1 MDQYIGRL
9 LDNRYEILEII
20 GTGGM
25 AVVYK
30 ARCHRLNRLVAI
42 KILKDEF
49 ARDEEFRRRFH
60 AEGEAVAM
68 LGHPNIVQ
76 VYDVSSS
83 DSANFI
89 VMELVSGISLRQ
101 YMEKKGVLN
110 WKETLHF
117 AMQIAKGLEHAHSRG
132 IVHRDIKPHN
142 VMVLKNGSVKVM
154 DFGIARVMS
163 KSNTLTKE
171 ALGSVHY
178 ISPEQAKGGYTDNR
192 SDLYSLSVVMYEMM
206 TGRPPYDGESPVA
219 VAIQHINGGAPAPS
233 TLNPNI
239 PAGLEQIILHGMELE
254 TKDRYASATEMLKDM
269 DDFRKD
275 PATVFAY
282 SSPAVVSAA
291 TQPLNVSGIKRALTT
306 AERVSG
312 RKAEGR
318 GGDTSKVVLSES
330 GRVRTGTTGAQTR
343 VIPGNGR
350 TSATTE
356 SRRIGEKAAMQRR
369 RQQEIEEEERRSR
382 ITTIAIVVCSLVAI
396 AAIFVFLIA
405 LFSGALFNHSVD
417 LVQVPQLEGE
427 IYRDLGYYEDFTIVT
442 GQPEYN
448 DEVEKGRI
456 IRQEPTPGSR
466 VEKGTRITVILSLGK
481 ETEIITMEE
490 LRGQDIEVA
499 LSFLQAQGLNPLPFE
514 EFSDEYAKGQ
524 VIRTVPASGTPL
536 TEGEKVEV
544 YYSAGP
550 VIVKEKMPDVVG
562 LNYATAMKRL
572 DDLGFKN
579 VRVERKESEEP
590 KDTVIAQSIPRYT
603 QTDTTEEIVLTIS
616 KGPGVKKAVV
626 PNVVG
631 LPFKDAVKRLNDAG
645 FTMVDEEYV
654 FSEEPENE
662 VLHQSISQ
670 GTEIDVNTKIVLRV
684 SKGPEPTEEVTQPTE
699 EPDRSVSKKVKI
711 LLPEYEEAYELT
723 IWLDGKQV
731 REPIVIQPGV
741 TEIEV
746 ELTGVGHQTY
756 ILKKDGVEMEQK
768 LEVNFG
774 NG

>member
-49 ARDEEFRRRFH
+49 ARDEEFVRRFH

-68 LGHPNIVQ
+68 LSHPNIVQ
-76 VYDVSSS
+76 VYDVSST

-89 VMELVSGISLRQ
+89 VMELVTGISLRQ

-219 VAIQHINGGAPAPS
+219 VAIQHINGGAAAPS

-239 PAGLEQIILHGMELE
+239 PQGLEQIIRHGMELDM
-254 TKDRYASATEMLKDM
+254 KDRYASATEMLQDM
-269 DDFRKD
+269 DEFRKN
-275 PATVFAY
+275 PGIILTYQKQA
-282 SSPAVVSAA
+282 AVSGA
-291 TQPLNVSGIKRALTT
+291 TQSINLAGVKSAMTT
-306 AERVSG
+306 AERVAG
-312 RKAEGR
+312 RRMEDRPQRA
-318 GGDTSKVVLSES
+318 GGDTAKVTVSGDGRLRASAAS
-330 GRVRTGTTGAQTR
+330 GRIRDMSSGEALR
-343 VIPGNGR
+343 V
-350 TSATTE
+350 SAD
-356 SRRIGEKAAMQRR
+356 SRRISEKAAQQRR
-369 RQQEIEEEERRSR
+369 RQREIEKEERRSR
-382 ITTIAIVVCSLVAI
+382 ITTVAIVVCSLVAV
-396 AAIFVFLIA
+396 AAIIVFMIA
-405 LFSGALFNHSVD
+405 LFSGKLFDRSVD
-417 LVQVPQLEGE
+417 LVEVPQLEGE
-427 IYRDLGYYEDFTIVT
+427 MYKELGYYEDFEIVT
-442 GQPEYN
+442 GQPEYH
-448 DEVEKGRI
+448 DEIEKGRI
-456 IRQEPTPGSR
+456 IRQEPTAGSK
-466 VEKGTRITVILSLGK
+466 VYKKDAKITVILSLGP
-481 ETEIITMEE
+481 ENIPMEE
-490 LRGQDIEVA
+490 LRGQELDIA
-499 LSFLQAQGLNPLPFE
+499 LEFLKAQGMNPLPFE
-514 EFSDEYAKGQ
+514 EFSDEYAEGQ
-524 VIRTVPASGTPL
+524 VIRTNPAAGTPL
-536 TEGEKVEV
+536 TYGQKIEV

-579 VRVERKESEEP
+579 VGINRKESDEP
-590 KDTVIAQSIPRYT
+590 KDTVIDQSVTRYT
-603 QTDTTEEIVLTIS
+603 EIDTTERIELTIS
-616 KGPGVKKAVV
+616 TGPGVKKAVV
-626 PNVVG
+626 PDVVK
-631 LPFKDAVKRLNDAG
+631 LPFKDAVMILNKLG
-645 FTMVDEEYV
+645 FTNIVDEYV
-654 FSEEPENE
+654 ESDKPENE
-662 VLHQSISQ
+662 VLYQSVNQ
-670 GTEIDVNTKIVLRV
+670 GTEIDVNTKIILRV
-684 SKGPEPTEEVTQPTE
+684 SLGPMVTQPPKDENVT
-699 EPDRSVSKKVKI
+699 RRVKI
-711 LLPEYEEAYELT
+711 PVPDLGKTYYIE
-723 IWLDGKQV
+723 IWLGSNMI
-731 REPIVIQPGV
+731 RETLTVEAGV

-746 ELTGVGHQTY
+746 ELTGSGTKVYQLYYPTGERLPEPYHEY
-756 ILKKDGVEMEQK
+756 
-768 LEVNFG
+768 EVKFD
-774 NG
+774 